1 MNYNDAPEIIK
12 EFLFYCRT
20 IKNRSPRT
28 VQGYYL
34 DLRTFFRF
42 LKFKKFNLPDDT
54 EFSKIDIRDLD
65 IEFLSK
71 VSRIDIYE
79 YLQYVTYVRKNS
91 SNSVARKLS
100 CLKSYFKYMSE
111 KTKII
116 NDNPTANIDSPS
128 VKKSLPKFLSLDE
141 SRKLLES
148 VGGDYESRDY
158 CIITLFLNCGMRLSE
173 LVGIDLDDISDDT
186 LRVLGKGNK
195 ERIVFLNDACV
206 NAINSYLIDRN
217 GENYKVIDK
226 NALFL
231 NRNGRRIS
239 PRRVQQIVDE
249 NLNKAGLSNKG
260 YSTHKLRHTAATLM
274 YRYGDVDMLALKE
287 ILGHEHVST
296 TEIYTHISDKQ
307 LKSAMHSNPLSDIKP
322 DNKKKKSKKN

>member
-12 EFLFYCRT
+12 EFLFYCST
-20 IKNRSPRT
+20 IKNHSPRT

-42 LKFKKFNLPDDT
+42 LKLKKENLPKDI
-54 EFSKIDIRDLD
+54 EFDKIDINDLD
-65 IEFLSK
+65 IDFVSK
-71 VSRIDIYE
+71 ISKLDIYE
-79 YLQYVTYVRKNS
+79 YLQYVKNEKKNS
-91 SNSVARKLS
+91 SKSRARKLS

-111 KTKII
+111 KSNKI
-116 NDNPTANIDSPS
+116 DVNPTANIDLPV
-128 VKKSLPKFLSLDE
+128 VKKAIPKFLSLDE
-141 SRKLLES
+141 SRILLES
-148 VGGDYESRDY
+148 VEGSFESRDY

-173 LVGIDLDDISDDT
+173 LVGINLGDISDDT

-195 ERIVFLNDACV
+195 ERIIYLNDACV
-206 NAINSYLIDRN
+206 NAINSYLADRN
-217 GENYKVIDK
+217 GENYKIIDTK
-226 NALFL
+226 ALFL

-239 PRRVQQIVDE
+239 ARRVQQIVDN

-322 DNKKKKSKKN
+322 VNKKKRNSD